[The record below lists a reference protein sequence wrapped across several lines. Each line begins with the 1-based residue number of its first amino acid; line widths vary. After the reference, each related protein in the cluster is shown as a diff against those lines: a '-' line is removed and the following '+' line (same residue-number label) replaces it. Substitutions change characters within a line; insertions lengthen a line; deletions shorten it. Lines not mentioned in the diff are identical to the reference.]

1 MSAITELDEKEIAS
15 YTNLNAPGG
24 IGPKLQFAM
33 DSYTGRLG
41 RVAGEGFYED
51 DTSNAHAVMNELVTQ
66 MRIISN
72 TMDDVDSLID
82 NLIYVIKT
90 GIIDK
95 ENETAE
101 TVTEG

>member
-1 MSAITELDEKEIAS
+1 MSAITQLDEKEIAS
-15 YTNLNAPGG
+15 YTCLNAPGG

-41 RVAGEGFYED
+41 LIAGQGFYDD
-51 DTSNAHAVMNELVTQ
+51 DTSNAHAVIKELQTQMLVISRTMNE
-66 MRIISN
+66 
-72 TMDDVDSLID
+72 VDSMID
-82 NLIYVIKT
+82 GLIYTIQT
-90 GIIDK
+90 CIIDK

>member
-1 MSAITELDEKEIAS
+1 MSAITQLDENEIAS
-15 YTNLNAPGG
+15 YTCLNAPGG